1 MENTKNQRVIDV
13 INYLKE
19 KRTVRNQQD
28 FVERIGSNKSTVSG
42 IVTGKREA
50 TQNVLKAIADSFPE
64 ISLEWLLTGEGDML
78 KAANIAID
86 HSVAGNNNNVTL
98 QTPGLIG
105 KALDEIAAQRKL
117 VERLVAMLEKVVE
130 QLTSREEYN
139 S

>member
-1 MENTKNQRVIDV
+1 MENAKNQRVIDV

-28 FVERIGSNKSTVSG
+28 FVERIGSNKSTISG

-64 ISLEWLLTGEGDML
+64 ISLGWLLTGEGDML
-78 KAANIAID
+78 KTANIAID
-86 HSVAGNNNNVTL
+86 HSVAGNNNNVAV

-130 QLTSREEYN
+130 RLTSEK
-139 S
+139 